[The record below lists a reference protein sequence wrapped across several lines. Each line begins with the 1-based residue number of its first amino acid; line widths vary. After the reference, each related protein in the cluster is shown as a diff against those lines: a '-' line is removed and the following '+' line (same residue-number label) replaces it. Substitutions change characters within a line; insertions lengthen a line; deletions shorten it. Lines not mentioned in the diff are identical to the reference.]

1 MLFPNQLKALKAI
14 PGFPLLTKK
23 FMDIFVERGV
33 KISNLASKLKLSEKQ
48 FPEIYNMLPPI
59 CEKLEIPVPELY
71 VEQDP
76 YINAYTTGE
85 TVPCIVLTSGLINN
99 CSLDVINA
107 VMAHECGHIV
117 CKHVMYKTMA
127 RFFLGVGTSIINV
140 PFLSFSLEFALL
152 YWDRCSEYSA
162 DRAAA
167 YVCDGPDTIVK
178 TMTELASGLPSRI
191 DEIDQEEFLK
201 QAIEFHDYSDESAW
215 NKFLMYYQLIGT
227 SHPFTS
233 DRAADIIKWCNS
245 SDFADLRNGVPYGS
259 RVGNSILNNSVIPR
273 IDNSFSN
280 NQAITSQE
288 DLVHC
293 PKCHLFINRS
303 AEVCP
308 YCGAKITHD
317 NG

>member
-1 MLFPNQLKALKAI
+1 MYSEYFIHPNDAKALKALKAI

-117 CKHVMYKTMA
+117 CKHVMYKMMA
-127 RFFLGVGTSIINV
+127 LISTCCGLCTS
-140 PFLSFSLEFALL
+140 P
-152 YWDRCSEYSA
+152 
-162 DRAAA
+162 
-167 YVCDGPDTIVK
+167 
-178 TMTELASGLPSRI
+178 SG
-191 DEIDQEEFLK
+191 DD
-201 QAIEFHDYSDESAW
+201 
-215 NKFLMYYQLIGT
+215 
-227 SHPFTS
+227 
-233 DRAADIIKWCNS
+233 
-245 SDFADLRNGVPYGS
+245 
-259 RVGNSILNNSVIPR
+259 
-273 IDNSFSN
+273 
-280 NQAITSQE
+280 
-288 DLVHC
+288 
-293 PKCHLFINRS
+293 
-303 AEVCP
+303 
-308 YCGAKITHD
+308 
-317 NG
+317 